1 MTDPESN
8 ENYWARVHNKLQEC
22 QRALELGGAPDRDEQ
37 QRILRHRAKMLAR
50 PAPNTTV
57 PRDSLQVVEFLLAR
71 EHYGIELSFIL
82 EIHSLKEYCP
92 LPSTPSFVLGVIPI
106 RGHILSV
113 IDIRSFFE
121 LPANGLTDLNKVLV
135 LQHPRME
142 VGILADEVLSI
153 RDIPLENLQS
163 VPTTLTGIRA
173 DFIRG
178 VTREALV
185 VIDAEKLLLHRGIV
199 VDEG

>member
-1 MTDPESN
+1 MTIHESH
-8 ENYWARVHNKLQEC
+8 EKYWARVHRKLEEAE
-22 QRALELGGAPDRDEQ
+22 RALELGFAPNREEQ
-37 QRILRHRAKMLAR
+37 RRILRDRAKVLAR
-50 PAPNTTV
+50 PAETAAE
-57 PRDSLQVVEFLLAR
+57 RDSLQVVEFLLANER
-71 EHYGIELSFIL
+71 YGIELSFIL
-82 EIHSLKEYCP
+82 EIHNLKEFCP
-92 LPSTPSFVLGVIPI
+92 LPSTPSFVLGVIPV

-121 LPANGLTDLNKVLV
+121 LPAKGLTDLNKVLV

-153 RDIPLENLQS
+153 RDVPLEDLQS

-173 DFIRG
+173 EFIRG
-178 VTREALV
+178 VTRDPLV
-185 VIDAEKLLLHRGIV
+185 VIDAEKLLLHKRIV

>member
-1 MTDPESN
+1 
-8 ENYWARVHNKLQEC
+8 
-22 QRALELGGAPDRDEQ
+22 LERGSAPDRDEQ
-37 QRILRHRAKMLAR
+37 QRILRDRAKILAR
-50 PAPNTTV
+50 PAAETTV
-57 PRDSLQVVEFLLAR
+57 PRDSLQVVEFLLAD
-71 EHYGIELSFIL
+71 EHYGIELSFIV

-121 LPANGLTDLNKVLV
+121 LPAKGLTDLNKVLV
-135 LQHPRME
+135 LQHPQME
-142 VGILADEVLSI
+142 IGILADEVLSI
-153 RDIPLENLQS
+153 RDVPLEDLQF

-173 DFIRG
+173 EFIRG
-178 VTREALV
+178 VTRDSLV
-185 VIDAEKLLLHRGIV
+185 VIDAEKLLLHRRIV